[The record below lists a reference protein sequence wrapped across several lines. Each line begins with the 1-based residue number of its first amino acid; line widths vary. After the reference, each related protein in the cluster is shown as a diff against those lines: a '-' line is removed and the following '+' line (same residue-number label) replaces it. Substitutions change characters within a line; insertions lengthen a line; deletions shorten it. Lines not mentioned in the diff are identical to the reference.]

1 MAYRFI
7 DDDKDFLA
15 SAGCCTD
22 WISIQMHIITIESI
36 ARRPAGKKSNALRS
50 RLKRSIIST
59 MALMVTV

>member
-7 DDDKDFLA
+7 DDYKDFLV

-22 WISIQMHIITIESI
+22 RISIQMHIITIESI

-50 RLKRSIIST
+50 RLKRSI
-59 MALMVTV
+59 AQWR